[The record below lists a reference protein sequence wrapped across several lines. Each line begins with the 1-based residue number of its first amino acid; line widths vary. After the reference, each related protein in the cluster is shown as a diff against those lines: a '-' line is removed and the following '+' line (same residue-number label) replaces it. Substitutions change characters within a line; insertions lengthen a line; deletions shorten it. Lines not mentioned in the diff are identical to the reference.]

1 MWGLRLSRKFTSMHP
16 TLMTMIATDRAIDL
30 RCAAD
35 ERRRGRQARAAY
47 ARRFPALRIP
57 RRAARIAHA

>member
-1 MWGLRLSRKFTSMHP
+1 MWGFRLSRNLAGMHP

-30 RCAAD
+30 RSAAD
-35 ERRRGRQARAAY
+35 EARRGRHARATH
-47 ARRFPALRIP
+47 ARRFPTLRIP

>member
-1 MWGLRLSRKFTSMHP
+1 MHP

-35 ERRRGRQARAAY
+35 ERRRGRQARATH
-47 ARRFPALRIP
+47 ARRFPTLRIP